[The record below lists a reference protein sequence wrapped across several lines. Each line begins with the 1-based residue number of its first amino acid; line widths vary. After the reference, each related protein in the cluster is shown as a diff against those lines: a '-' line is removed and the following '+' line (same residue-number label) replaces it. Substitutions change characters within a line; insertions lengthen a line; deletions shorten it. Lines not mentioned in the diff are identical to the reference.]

1 MILVNTCPVCGHNS
15 WSESLRCIDHT
26 VSHETFAI
34 TTCSVCG
41 FLATNPRPADEDLS
55 RYYQSTAYISH
66 TDKADSVIDKIYKL
80 ARTFTLRWKENLITK
95 YADAGLLLDYGC
107 GTGDFL
113 SYCTQKQWKTVGV
126 EPATKARSIALS
138 KLGSNI
144 HPSLQEAP
152 HAKYD
157 AITLWHVLE
166 HVSDLATLITQLRN
180 MLKEDGTLFIA
191 VPNYKSYDGE
201 HYQSKWAGYDVPRHL
216 WHFTPD
222 SMKKLL
228 SKNNLRVMAIHPM
241 KLDAYYVSLLSE
253 KYINNG
259 KATVYSFMRA
269 FFLGLTSNIR
279 ARKTGNYSSLIYV
292 IKKTHA

>member
-1 MILVNTCPVCGHNS
+1 MILVNACPVCGHNS
-15 WSESLRCIDHT
+15 WREYLSCIDHT

-34 TTCSVCG
+34 TTCSGCG

-55 RYYQSTAYISH
+55 KYYQSTAYISH
-66 TDKADSVIDKIYKL
+66 TDNADSLIDKIYKF
-80 ARTFTLRWKENLITK
+80 ARTFTLRWKEHLIKK
-95 YADAGLLLDYGC
+95 YTQTGLLLDYGC

-113 SYCTQKQWKTVGV
+113 SHCSQKTWQVVGV
-126 EPATKARSIALS
+126 EPASTARSIALS
-138 KLGSNI
+138 KIGSRVYAT
-144 HPSLQEAP
+144 LEEAP
-152 HAKYD
+152 KSQYD

-166 HVSDLATLITQLRN
+166 HVPDLPTLINQLSKI
-180 MLKEDGTLFIA
+180 LKNDGTLFIA

-228 SKNNLRVMAIHPM
+228 LKNNLQVTAIHPM

-259 KATVYSFMRA
+259 RATVYSFMRA
-269 FFLGLTSNIR
+269 FVLGLISNIQ
-279 ARKTGNYSSLIYV
+279 AWKTGNYSSLIYV
-292 IKKTHA
+292 VKKTHA